1 MPFEDNHAD
10 QVAAIHVIEH
20 FYLWDVPEILRE
32 WKRVLK
38 PAGQLILELPCMDK
52 VIYYMKACLDQQ
64 REMDAQMTW
73 LAIWGD
79 PNYKRVEMCH
89 KWGYT
94 KAQMVELLKDAGFTD
109 VQVQKPRYHVVH
121 RDMRVVAVKPLTT

>member
-1 MPFEDNHAD
+1 
-10 QVAAIHVIEH
+10 
-20 FYLWDVPEILRE
+20 
-32 WKRVLK
+32 
-38 PAGQLILELPCMDK
+38 MDK
-52 VIYYMKACLDQQ
+52 VIYYMKTCLDQQ

-94 KAQMVELLKDAGFTD
+94 KSQLIALLKEAGFEK
-109 VQVQKPRYHVVH
+109 VEVQKPRYHVVH